1 MPTPDPPN
9 LWSVPEPDPDRHM
22 PDDLPA
28 EAPEPDESDEP
39 DELADLAEFIAELRA
54 AMQPD
59 SQLQDHVD
67 EWMDHADDRV

>member
-1 MPTPDPPN
+1 
-9 LWSVPEPDPDRHM
+9 M

-28 EAPEPDESDEP
+28 EAPEPDE
-39 DELADLAEFIAELRA
+39 LAELGKFIAELRA